1 MQLKKDKAVLQNFKD
16 ATQHEYLET
25 NALGGWSGSSII
37 GAHTRRYN
45 GLFVAA
51 INPPT
56 DRMVLLSKLDETIV
70 TTVQAAGS
78 VPTRV
83 ELGCN
88 LFDGDVIHPN
98 GHHYLNSF
106 TKDLFPQWTYK
117 VEDILLEKTIAMIH
131 GENTVVVIYNVLKAP
146 ANFTLELL
154 PLMAARGYH
163 SIGHAGPQM
172 HWDADFNN
180 GIFHNRPDGNVN
192 VYISVP
198 GSSYTHTPRWFN
210 NFKYSVEQY
219 RGLDYTEDLFNHGVF
234 AVELKE
240 GDSLGIIIST
250 ENPEGKDAKELLLRE
265 QKRRKGLL
273 KEQPD
278 NDLIKQLTLAA
289 DQFIVRRMIYDSS
302 PFGGG
307 REGATV
313 IAGYH
318 WFTDWGRDTMI
329 SLPGLTLSTGRFD
342 DAKKILSA
350 FAHSVDMG
358 MLPNRFQE
366 KEPPEYNNVDGTLWY
381 FIAIKKYLDATGD
394 KDFVLNEI
402 LPVLKDIID
411 WHYKG
416 TRYNIHATEDACL
429 PDRQGLL
436 YSGEVGQQL
445 TWMDARIGTWVI
457 TPRMG
462 YPVEIQAL
470 WYNALKIFAELL
482 ALNKQKK
489 DADAVNAGAEKTKQ
503 SFNDKFWYDG
513 NGLNPAI
520 SGDRDGGYLYDNIDE
535 NGNPSTEIRPN
546 QLFALSLPF
555 ALIDDAKKAKAI
567 LKVVEENLY
576 TPVGLKSLPKSDT
589 HYVGV
594 YGGDQWHRD
603 SSYHEGTVWSWL
615 LGTYVDAIMK
625 PHLNPPQR
633 GGLEEASEK
642 LKAQKVIEDFKYH
655 LNEACI
661 GSVSEIF
668 DADEPHH
675 PRGCVAQAW
684 GVAEVLRVIKDY
696 ELYEEKVEKK
706 KTTKKKLPAI

>member
-1 MQLKKDKAVLQNFKD
+1 MLKKGKAVLQNFKD

-25 NALGGWSGSSII
+25 NGLGGWSGSSII
-37 GAHTRRYN
+37 GAHTRRYH

-56 DRMVLLSKLDETIV
+56 DRMVLLSKLDETII
-70 TTVQAAGS
+70 TGQK
-78 VPTRV
+78 RI

-88 LFDGDVIHPN
+88 LFNGDVISPN
-98 GHHYLNSF
+98 GHHYLGSF
-106 TKDLFPQWTYK
+106 TKEIFPQWVYEAEGVQLK
-117 VEDILLEKTIAMIH
+117 KTISMIH
-131 GENTVVVIYNVLKAP
+131 NENTVVVIYDVVKAP
-146 ANFTLELL
+146 VKFTLELL
-154 PLMAARGYH
+154 PLMAGRGYH
-163 SIGHAGPQM
+163 SVGHAGEQI
-172 HWDADFNN
+172 HWDVDFNN
-180 GIFHNRPDGNVN
+180 NILHNRPDGNVN

-198 GSSYTHTPRWFN
+198 GSSYVHTPRWFN
-210 NFKYSVEQY
+210 NFKYGVEQY

-234 AVELKE
+234 SVELKE

-250 ENPEGKDAKELLLRE
+250 ENPAGRDAHELLQKE
-265 QKRRKGLL
+265 EKRRKELL

-278 NDLIKQLTLAA
+278 NELIKQLTLAA
-289 DQFIVRRMIYDSS
+289 NQFIVKRVIEGSS
-302 PFGGG
+302 PEGGG

-381 FIAIKKYLDATGD
+381 FIAVYKYLQSTGD

-402 LPVLKDIID
+402 LPVLKDIIV

-416 TRYNIHATEDACL
+416 TRYNIHATED
-429 PDRQGLL
+429 GLL
-436 YSGEVGQQL
+436 YSGEQGQQL

-470 WYNALKIFAELL
+470 WYNALCIYSELL
-482 ALNKQKK
+482 KMNKEK
-489 DADAVNAGAEKTKQ
+489 DLAKDFSGRAAKTKE
-503 SFNDKFWYDG
+503 SFNQLFWYEDG
-513 NGLNPAI
+513 K
-520 SGDRDGGYLYDNIDE
+520 YLYDDIDE
-535 NGNPSTEIRPN
+535 NNIPNTEIRPN
-546 QLFALSLPF
+546 QLFAISLPF

-567 LKVVEENLY
+567 LKSVEENLY
-576 TPVGLKSLPKSDT
+576 TPVGLKSLPKSDI

-615 LGTYVDAIMK
+615 LGAYIDAVVK
-625 PHLNPPQR
+625 LNAD
-633 GGLEEASEK
+633 GGK
-642 LKAQKVIEDFKYH
+642 QKAKKIIDDFKYH
-655 LNEACI
+655 LNEGCI

-668 DADEPHH
+668 DAEEPHH

-684 GVAEVLRVIKDY
+684 GVAEVLRVIKEY
-696 ELYEEKVEKK
+696 ELYNTTSKK
-706 KTTKKKLPAI
+706 KKKMEEA

>member
-1 MQLKKDKAVLQNFKD
+1 MQLKKENDILKKFKD

-25 NALGGWSGSSII
+25 NGLGGWSSSSII
-37 GAHTRRYN
+37 GAHTRRYH

-56 DRMVLLSKLDETIV
+56 DRIVLLSKLDETVV
-70 TTVQAAGS
+70 TGEE
-78 VPTRV
+78 RI

-106 TKDLFPQWTYK
+106 TKNIFPQWVYDLNGIQLK
-117 VEDILLEKTIAMIH
+117 KTIAMIH
-131 GENTVVVIYNVLKAP
+131 NENTVVVYYEVMKAP
-146 ANFTLELL
+146 APFQLELL

-163 SIGHAGPQM
+163 SIVHAGPQM
-172 HWDADFNN
+172 HWDVDFNK
-180 GIFHNRPDGNVN
+180 GIFHNLPDGNVN
-192 VYISVP
+192 VFISVP
-198 GSSYTHTPRWFN
+198 GSSYEHTPRWFN

-219 RGLDYTEDLFNHGVF
+219 RGLDYSEDLFNHGMLT
-234 AVELKE
+234 VELKE

-250 ENPEGKDAKELLLRE
+250 ENPEGRDAKALMFKEEERRKELL
-265 QKRRKGLL
+265 KG
-273 KEQPD
+273 QPAD
-278 NDLIKQLTLAA
+278 ETIQQLVLAA
-289 DQFIVRRMIYDSS
+289 DQFIVRR
-302 PFGGG
+302 
-307 REGATV
+307 EEALKTV

-416 TRYNIHATEDACL
+416 TRYHIHTTED
-429 PDRQGLL
+429 GLL
-436 YSGEVGQQL
+436 YSGEEGQQL
-445 TWMDARIGTWVI
+445 TWMDARIGTWVV

-482 ALNKQKK
+482 ALNNQEK
-489 DADAVNAGAEKTKQ
+489 DAAVINAGSEKTKRC
-503 SFNDKFWYDG
+503 FNERFWNKEG
-513 NGLNPAI
+513 N
-520 SGDRDGGYLYDNIDE
+520 YLYDNIDE
-535 NGNPSTEIRPN
+535 NNQADTEIRPN
-546 QLFALSLPF
+546 QLFALSLPYS
-555 ALIDDAKKAKAI
+555 LIDDASKAKAI

-576 TPVGLKSLPKSDT
+576 TPVGLRSLPKSDA
-589 HYVGV
+589 HYIGV

-603 SSYHEGTVWSWL
+603 SSYHQGTVWSWL
-615 LGTYVDAIMK
+615 LGPYVDALVK
-625 PHLNPPQR
+625 VK
-633 GGLEEASEK
+633 SK
-642 LKAQKVIEDFKYH
+642 KSKVKKVIDNFKYH
-655 LNEACI
+655 LNEGCI

-668 DADEPHH
+668 DADAPHH

-684 GVAEVLRVIKDY
+684 GVAEVLRVIKEY
-696 ELYEEKVEKK
+696 ELHDASEKKAPAKKKK
-706 KTTKKKLPAI
+706 KTEKA

>member
-25 NALGGWSGSSII
+25 NGLGGWSGSSII
-37 GAHTRRYN
+37 GAHTRRYH

-56 DRMVLLSKLDETIV
+56 DRMVLLSKLEETIV
-70 TTVQAAGS
+70 TTVQTVPLGRD

-98 GHHYLNSF
+98 GHHYLSSF
-106 TKDLFPQWTYK
+106 TKDIFPQWTYK

-131 GENTVVVIYNVLKAP
+131 GENTVVVIYNVLKTPAP
-146 ANFTLELL
+146 FTLELL

-163 SIGHAGPQM
+163 SIGHSGPHM
-172 HWDADFNN
+172 HWDVDFNN
-180 GIFHNRPDGNVN
+180 NIFHNKPDSNVN

-198 GSSYTHTPRWFN
+198 GSSYEHTPRWFN

-250 ENPEGKDAKELLLRE
+250 ENPEGRDAKELLLKE
-265 QKRRKGLL
+265 KKRRKDLL
-273 KEQPD
+273 KEQP
-278 NDLIKQLTLAA
+278 NDELIKQLTLAA
-289 DQFIVRRMIYDSS
+289 DQFIVKRMIEGSS
-302 PFGGG
+302 PEGGG

-313 IAGYH
+313 LAGYH

-329 SLPGLTLSTGRFD
+329 SLPGLTLSAGRFE

-381 FIAIKKYLDATGD
+381 FIAVKKYLDATGD

-416 TRYNIHATEDACL
+416 TRYNIHATD
-429 PDRQGLL
+429 DGLL

-445 TWMDARIGTWVI
+445 TWMDARIGDWVV

-489 DADAVNAGAEKTKQ
+489 DAAAVNAGAEKTKQ
-503 SFNDKFWYDG
+503 SFNEKFWYD
-513 NGLNPAI
+513 NAGLNPAA
-520 SGDRDGGYLYDNIDE
+520 SGSLNGYLYDNIDE
-535 NGNPSTEIRPN
+535 NGNPSIEIRPN

-555 ALIDDAKKAKAI
+555 TLINDEKKAKAI
-567 LKVVEENLY
+567 LRLVEENLY
-576 TPVGLKSLPKSDT
+576 TPVGLKSLPKSDV

-603 SSYHEGTVWSWL
+603 SSYHQGTVWSWL
-615 LGTYVDAIMK
+615 LGAYVDAVVK
-625 PHLNPPQR
+625 LNAKSGKQ
-633 GGLEEASEK
+633 
-642 LKAQKVIEDFKYH
+642 KAKKIIEDFTYH
-655 LNEACI
+655 LNVGCI

-696 ELYEEKVEKK
+696 KLYTLTPATK
-706 KTTKKKLPAI
+706 KTKKAAAKAG